1 MSLGKQG
8 LITINVIGLNLL
20 AQNPI
25 SVVGVNVGLTST
37 NIIGINLS
45 LAGLPADL
53 ILELL
58 TSVSLAGPLQGLI

>member
-1 MSLGKQG
+1 MALGKQG

-58 TSVSLAGPLQGLI
+58 TSVSLAGPPQGLI